1 MQTAGIKIRR
11 KVRIKRHS
19 YGNHNPVFPITQI
32 TIRKGTN
39 KMAYLE
45 IEKVIGR
52 EIMDSRGNP
61 TVEAEVLLADGTI
74 GRGTAPSGASTGEF
88 EALELRDGD
97 KARYGGKGVTKAV
110 ENINTTIN
118 DALVGLDASDIYA
131 VDRAMLAADGTKDK
145 SNLGAN
151 AILAVSI
158 AAARA
163 AAISL
168 DIPLYRFLGGVSGN
182 RLPVPM
188 MNILNGGAHATNTVD
203 TQEFMIMPVGAP
215 TFKEALRWCAEV
227 FHSLA
232 KILKAKGLATSVGD
246 EGGFAPNLSSDDETI
261 ETILEAVKAAGYEP
275 GKDFMIAMDAAS
287 SEWKSEKGKGYY
299 HQPKSGRD
307 FTSDELIQ
315 HWADLVEKYP
325 IISIEDALDE
335 EDWEGWQKLTKEL
348 GDKVQLVGD
357 DLFVTNTERL
367 SKGISLGCGNS
378 ILIKLN
384 QIGSVSET
392 LEAIKMA
399 HKAGYTAISS
409 HRSGETA
416 DTTIADLAVALNT
429 CQIKTGA
436 PSRSERVAKY
446 NQLLRIEEELGD
458 AAVYPGM
465 QAFNVKR

>member
-1 MQTAGIKIRR
+1 
-11 KVRIKRHS
+11 
-19 YGNHNPVFPITQI
+19 
-32 TIRKGTN
+32 
-39 KMAYLE
+39 MAYLE
-45 IEKVIGR
+45 IEKVVGR
-52 EIMDSRGNP
+52 EILDSRGNP
-61 TVEAEVLLADGTI
+61 TVEAEVTLIDGTVS
-74 GRGTAPSGASTGEF
+74 RGTAPSGASTGEF

-97 KARYGGKGVTKAV
+97 KSRYLGKGVSKAV
-110 ENINTTIN
+110 ENINTVIN
-118 DALVGLDASDIYA
+118 DTITGMDASDIYA
-131 VDRAMLAADGTKDK
+131 VDKAMIEADGTKDK

-158 AAARA
+158 ATARA
-163 AAISL
+163 AATAL
-168 DIPLYRFLGGVSGN
+168 DIPLYRFLGGISGN

-188 MNILNGGAHATNTVD
+188 MNILNGGAHAANTVD
-203 TQEFMIMPVGAP
+203 VQEFMIMPVGAP
-215 TFKEALRWCAEV
+215 SFKECLRWCAEV
-227 FHSLA
+227 FHALA
-232 KILKAKGLATSVGD
+232 ALLKSKGLATSVGD
-246 EGGFAPNLSSDDETI
+246 EGGFAPDLASDEEAI
-261 ETILEAVKAAGYEP
+261 QYILEAVKNAGYEP

-287 SEWKSEKGKGYY
+287 SEWKGSKKDEYVL
-299 HQPKSGRD
+299 PKAGTK
-307 FTSDELIQ
+307 FTSAELIE
-315 HWADLVEKYP
+315 HWKKLVEKYP

-335 EDWEGWQKLTKEL
+335 EDWEGWQQLTKEL

-367 SKGISLGCGNS
+367 AKGIELGCGNS

-458 AAVYPGM
+458 SAVYPQM
-465 QAFNVKR
+465 KSF

>member
-1 MQTAGIKIRR
+1 MENFLA
-11 KVRIKRHS
+11 
-19 YGNHNPVFPITQI
+19 
-32 TIRKGTN
+32 
-39 KMAYLE
+39 

-52 EIMDSRGNP
+52 EIIDSRGNP
-61 TVEAEVLLADGTI
+61 TVEAEVYLLDGTV
-74 GRGTAPSGASTGEF
+74 GRGAAPSGASTGEF

-97 KARYGGKGVTKAV
+97 NSRFGGKGVTKAV
-110 ENINTTIN
+110 ENINTVIN
-118 DALVGLDASDIYA
+118 DALKGIDVSDIYA
-131 VDRAMLAADGTKDK
+131 VDAAMIKADGTKDK

-158 AAARA
+158 ASARA
-163 AAISL
+163 AANAL
-168 DIPLYRFLGGVSGN
+168 EIPLYRFLGGVNGN

-188 MNILNGGAHATNTVD
+188 MNILNGGAHAANTVD
-203 TQEFMIMPVGAP
+203 VQEFMIMPVGAP
-215 TFKEALRWCAEV
+215 SFKEALRWCTEV
-227 FHSLA
+227 FHALA
-232 KILKAKGLATSVGD
+232 ALLKSKGLATSVGD
-246 EGGFAPNLSSDDETI
+246 EGGFAPDLASDEEAI
-261 ETILEAVKAAGYEP
+261 QYILDAVKDAGYEQ

-287 SEWKSEKGKGYY
+287 SEWKGEKKGEYVL
-299 HQPKSGRD
+299 PKSGTK
-307 FTSDELIQ
+307 FTSEELIE
-315 HWADLVEKYP
+315 HWKKLVEKYP

-335 EDWEGWQKLTKEL
+335 EDWEGWQKLTAEL

-357 DLFVTNTERL
+357 DLFVRNTERL
-367 SKGISLGCGNS
+367 SKGIELGCGNS

-409 HRSGETA
+409 HRSGETE

-446 NQLLRIEEELGD
+446 NQLLRIEEELG
-458 AAVYPGM
+458 ASAVYPGRA
-465 QAFNVKR
+465 AFNVKR